1 VSAPPVL
8 CQVCGARNGPDDELC
23 RRCQHRLL
31 VVSGVAAAVDDPE
44 PDDEDGLDG
53 STLDEHLLE
62 RISVLEEAA
71 KRTAETVRQLLDIVG
86 KQEQT
91 LLVAQTGLAAL
102 RELLEAK
109 EVVARGEWSERWEA
123 KMDAQLVALDRRE
136 RFLAARERIAALHRG
151 DAGER
156 APRTSDF
163 GRLLDDAEEA
173 FAQSDVERA
182 MAVLARAERL
192 DPDNPELALYLAEA
206 RYAEGDAEAALA
218 GFRRVLAARP
228 DHFEALVYG
237 GVLTHEAGD
246 TPRAEDMLKRAV
258 ALYPD
263 DFLPAFSLGSV
274 LAAAGRLPRAAAYL
288 EHAVRLDPMPQAL
301 YLLGNC
307 LYEMGRATP
316 AIRRLEE
323 AVRADPGFEEA
334 WYLLGLAYLDRRW
347 RKKALDAFRRAQ
359 NLNPRKVR
367 YQDLVRDLSRQ
378 GRRSA

>member
-1 VSAPPVL
+1 ML
-8 CQVCGARNGPDDELC
+8 CQVCGAANGPDDEIC
-23 RRCQHRLL
+23 RVCHHRLL
-31 VVSGVAAAVDDPE
+31 VVSGVGPVLDAEVE
-44 PDDEDGLDG
+44 IDDEDGD
-53 STLDEHLLE
+53 SHTLDEHLIE

-71 KRTAETVRQLLDIVG
+71 RRTAETVRQLLAVVG
-86 KQEQT
+86 KQEQA

-102 RELLEAK
+102 REVLEAR
-109 EVVARGEWSERWEA
+109 EVVAAGEWSERWEA
-123 KMDAQLVALDRRE
+123 KMDAQLTALDRRE

-151 DAGER
+151 GRGDEL
-156 APRTSDF
+156 
-163 GRLLDDAEEA
+163 GRLLAEADEA
-173 FAQSDVERA
+173 FAGFDVERA
-182 MAVLARAERL
+182 MAALGHAERL

-206 RYAEGDAEAALA
+206 RYAEGDATAALA

-246 TPRAEDMLKRAV
+246 TARAEELLGRAV

-274 LAAAGRLPRAAAYL
+274 LAAAGRLPHAAAHL
-288 EHAVRLDPMPQAL
+288 EHAVELDPLPQAL

-307 LYEMGRATP
+307 LYEMGKATP

-323 AVRADPGFEEA
+323 AVHADPGFEEA

-347 RKKALDAFRRAQ
+347 RKKALAAFRRAQ
-359 NLNPRKVR
+359 SLNPRKVR
-367 YQDLVRDLSRQ
+367 YQDLVRDLTARRQ
-378 GRRSA
+378 A

>member
-1 VSAPPVL
+1 ML

-31 VVSGVAAAVDDPE
+31 VVSGVSMVPEEAE
-44 PDDEDGLDG
+44 PDDDDGLEG

-71 KRTAETVRQLLDIVG
+71 KRTAETVRQLLGIVG

-109 EVVARGEWSERWEA
+109 EMVARGEWNERWEA
-123 KMDAQLVALDRRE
+123 KMDAQLLALDRRE
-136 RFLAARERIAALHRG
+136 RYLAARERISALFR
-151 DAGER
+151 GER
-156 APRTSDF
+156 GGDF
-163 GRLLDDAEEA
+163 DRLLDEADEA
-173 FAQSDVERA
+173 FATSEVERA
-182 MAVLARAERL
+182 MAALERAERL
-192 DPDNPELALYLAEA
+192 DPQNPELALYLAEA
-206 RYAEGDAEAALA
+206 RYAEGDADAALA

-246 TPRAEDMLKRAV
+246 TARAEELLKRAV

-288 EHAVRLDPMPQAL
+288 EHAVRVDPLPQAL

-307 LYEMGRATP
+307 LYEMGRPTP

-334 WYLLGLAYLDRRW
+334 WYTLGLAYLDRRW
-347 RKKALDAFRRAQ
+347 RKKALAAFRRAQ
-359 NLNPRKVR
+359 NLNPRKLR
-367 YQDLVRDLSRQ
+367 YQDLVRDLSQQ
-378 GRRSA
+378 GRRTA